1 MKAVDGA
8 TASPLDSSNAAGVD
22 GAENSAGATAAED
35 PDTQV
40 QNTRRAADMTC
51 HSEAVRTLALKCEH
65 WPEASKEMSVLGETV
80 RCAAKSLMN
89 GSDPGVAACQHKLL
103 EILKSSEKRNYD
115 LTTTLVRG
123 SHHCRDLLQVVMDAY
138 ERIDRIFDL
147 TGRGAGAGSNVK
159 FDSKFIEAEMKR
171 IETVV
176 QQFRYMEEVLGS
188 CCDRG
193 RNHAM
198 LDVLQDALDN
208 ISSSDILGELR
219 NVWEE

>member
-1 MKAVDGA
+1 
-8 TASPLDSSNAAGVD
+8 
-22 GAENSAGATAAED
+22 
-35 PDTQV
+35 
-40 QNTRRAADMTC
+40 
-51 HSEAVRTLALKCEH
+51 
-65 WPEASKEMSVLGETV
+65 
-80 RCAAKSLMN
+80 
-89 GSDPGVAACQHKLL
+89 
-103 EILKSSEKRNYD
+103 
-115 LTTTLVRG
+115 
-123 SHHCRDLLQVVMDAY
+123 
-138 ERIDRIFDL
+138 
-147 TGRGAGAGSNVK
+147 
-159 FDSKFIEAEMKR
+159 MKR